1 MHNESP
7 SDHRLQRGKRLS
19 AEVVREDSDVTQ
31 WRTWLRDSTLD
42 PWRPG
47 EWDPETLVFSGDEHN
62 PLTFVKRCPDC
73 GVLIT
78 RKTYCEYCLRKHRRE
93 KLRARGSR

>member
-1 MHNESP
+1 VTIGSSAANGS
-7 SDHRLQRGKRLS
+7 RLR
-19 AEVVREDSDVTQ
+19 VVREDSDVTQ